1 VVKPGYTVLVLGPGP
16 IGLLCLLLAGLH
28 GAGTTIVAGLTS
40 DSPRLDLARSLG
52 ATHAVDL
59 QQDDLMELI
68 HGVGDGFGAD
78 VVIDAAGVAAS
89 FHTAMEAVR
98 PLGQIAKV
106 GWGPGPVG
114 VSLDPIVQKSVTVN
128 GSFSHNYRTWE
139 RVISLLSSCQID
151 VSPLVGLYA
160 PLDNWKEGFDS
171 MHDGR
176 IPKAVLQP

>member
-1 VVKPGYTVLVLGPGP
+1 
-16 IGLLCLLLAGLH
+16 
-28 GAGTTIVAGLTS
+28 
-40 DSPRLDLARSLG
+40 
-52 ATHAVDL
+52 
-59 QQDDLMELI
+59 
-68 HGVGDGFGAD
+68 VGDGFGAD
-78 VVIDAAGVAAS
+78 LVVDAAGVAAS
-89 FHTAMEAVR
+89 FHTAMDAVR

-106 GWGPGPVG
+106 GWGPGPLG

-139 RVISLLSSCQID
+139 RVISLLSSGQID

-160 PLDNWKEGFDS
+160 PLTDWKEGFDG